1 MAFAPADVTLSA
13 ERLPGSAQNA
23 FAGRVVEVLPL
34 PDRLRVTLDAG
45 ALIAA
50 EVTREGAARLGVQPG
65 RPLWASVKATAIRVY
80 G

>member
-1 MAFAPADVTLSA
+1 
-13 ERLPGSAQNA
+13 
-23 FAGRVVEVLPL
+23 VVEVRPL

-50 EVTREGAARLGVQPG
+50 DVTREAAARLGLGPG
-65 RPLWASVKATAIRVY
+65 RALWASVKATAMRVY